1 MFPRAPKTAPTLSR
15 GRLAVLGL
23 ALGIGVSACD
33 GTAPAASNASCDEP
47 GMACT
52 WAGVKGSR
60 GFNGDG
66 IDRQQAWFGFISDLT
81 FAPDGRAWLLDWNNH
96 RVRRVEADQTLS
108 TVIGTDYEGDGPP
121 GEIDRLPEG
130 DPEGAPA
137 TTVALN
143 HPTDIEFLS
152 DGTAVL
158 AAWHNN
164 KIRTM
169 DAETGIVTVV
179 AGNGYG
185 YTGDD
190 GPAYRALFNQPKAL
204 AIDARDRIYTND
216 QRNQRIRRIDDSDPP
231 SITTIAGTGVKGF
244 SGDGGPALQ
253 AQFWWDQ
260 GVTPLPSGSLVLDG
274 DLLYVADSLNH
285 RIRRI
290 DLDSGMIETI
300 AGNGEQGYAG
310 DGGPALQASFNQPLD
325 IELGPDGRLYVADTF
340 NNAIRAIDLDTG
352 IVEHVAGN
360 GHVCE
365 RPLNCYEADDLV
377 AAEELQLSEPYGIAF
392 DEAGALYIADTNNSR
407 VVRVAP

>member
-1 MFPRAPKTAPTLSR
+1 MSR
-15 GRLAVLGL
+15 RRLAVLVVGL
-23 ALGIGVSACD
+23 VCGLGIGASGCD
-33 GTAPAASNASCDEP
+33 GTAPTPAGGECDEP

-66 IDRQQAWFGFISDLT
+66 IDRRKSWFGFVSDLT
-81 FAPDGRAWLLDWNNH
+81 FAPDGRAWVIDWNNH
-96 RVRRVEADQTLS
+96 RVRRVETDQTLS

-121 GEIDRLPEG
+121 GQVDRLPVG

-137 TTVALN
+137 GTVALN

-152 DGTAVL
+152 DGTVVL

-164 KIRTM
+164 KIRVM
-169 DAETGIVTVV
+169 DPDTGIVTVV
-179 AGNGYG
+179 AGDGYG

-190 GPAYRALFNQPKAL
+190 GPAYEALFNQPKAL
-204 AIDARDRIYTND
+204 AIDAQDRIYTND
-216 QRNQRIRRIDDSDPP
+216 QRNQRIRRIDDNDPP
-231 SITTIAGTGVKGF
+231 TITTIAGTGVKGF

-274 DLLYVADSLNH
+274 DQLYVADSLNH

-290 DLDSGMIETI
+290 DLDTGMIDTI
-300 AGNGEQGYAG
+300 AGNGVAGYGG
-310 DGGPALQASFNQPLD
+310 DGGPALEASFNQPLD

-340 NNAIRAIDLDTG
+340 NNAIRAIDLESG

-360 GHVCE
+360 GQHCD
-365 RPLNCYEADDLV
+365 RPLNCYEEDDLV
-377 AAEELQLSEPYGIAF
+377 AADELQLSEPYGIAF

-407 VVRVAP
+407 IVRLAP